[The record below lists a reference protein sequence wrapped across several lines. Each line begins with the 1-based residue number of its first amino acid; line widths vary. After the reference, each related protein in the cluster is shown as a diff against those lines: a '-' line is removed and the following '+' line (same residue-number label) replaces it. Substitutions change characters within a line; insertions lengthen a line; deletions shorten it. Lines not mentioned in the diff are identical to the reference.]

1 MKLLT
6 TSVMMGML
14 VTGLLLS
21 PFVSAFPFITKVFA
35 QQEDEDRPVKNV
47 LLVANENKVKVAP
60 DNALHPGGIE
70 YAAMTFNGTIPAPA
84 MAVDQGD
91 ILNVTIRND
100 GKTIHSLDF
109 HAGIGPSKVLSGNI
123 APGETKSVAVYADN
137 PGAYLYHCG
146 ADGLNG
152 VWEHI
157 ANGMYGVTVVHP
169 ENEEPAKEFYL
180 SFGELFNTAD
190 KGLFVGTNGTTGTF
204 DLTKFATDQP
214 DLVMTNGMAHK
225 YVPGIGETSKIVLN
239 PNPEIFKVTP
249 GELTRWYVLNP
260 GPNGGVAFHFISG
273 QITVRDG
280 SNPAEDDYGTQMIDD
295 ETWWIPPGSASV
307 IESTFPEA
315 GTYVGVDH
323 NMNHVVRGAALAV
336 VADGNATD
344 TDHPPGTGV
353 APKGS
358 ESAVA
363 DWGKPL
369 PYEQIIAE
377 ASAETNSTTANAT
390 LAYAQDDGMM
400 GNDTG
405 MMGNDTGMMNA
416 TLAYAQDDGMMGN
429 DTGMMNATLAYAQ
442 DDGMM
447 GNDTGMMNATLAYA
461 QEGAITPEGSINDT
475 MSMGNDT
482 SMTMNAT
489 LAFAQEG
496 FTTEDLVNETID
508 MGNDTSMTMNA
519 TLAFAQEGVSIAPGS
534 SNPSATEFYVPTE
547 ISVPAGSTVTWTND
561 DSTIHTV
568 VEGGPQGGAAG
579 EPAFDSSIIAP
590 GGTWE
595 HTFDTAGEIDYW
607 CNLHPFMTGKVTVT

>member
-6 TSVMMGML
+6 SGVIMGLL

-21 PFVSAFPFITKVFA
+21 PFVSGFPFITKVMA
-35 QQEDEDRPVKNV
+35 QEEEADGPVKQA
-47 LLVANENKVKVAP
+47 LLIANENKVKIAP

-70 YAAMTFNGTIPAPA
+70 YAAMTFNGTIPGPI

-91 ILNVTIRND
+91 TLNVTIRND

-123 APGETKSVAVYADN
+123 APGETKSVAVEAIN

-157 ANGMYGVTVVHP
+157 ANGMYGIVVVHP

-180 SFGELFNTAD
+180 SFGENFNTAD

-204 DLTKFATDQP
+204 DLTKFATQQP
-214 DLVMTNGMAHK
+214 DLILTNGMAHK
-225 YVPGIGETSKIVLN
+225 YAPGIGETSKIVLN

-249 GELTRWYVLNP
+249 GELTRWYILSP
-260 GPNGGVAFHFISG
+260 GPNEGTAFHFISG

-280 SNPAEDDYGTQMIDD
+280 SNPAEDDYGTQLIDD

-307 IESTFPEA
+307 IESVFPEA
-315 GTYVGVDH
+315 GTYIGVDH

-358 ESAVA
+358 DSPVA
-363 DWGKPL
+363 EWGKPM

-377 ASAETNSTTANAT
+377 ASAQPAAGSTTS
-390 LAYAQDDGMM
+390 
-400 GNDTG
+400 
-405 MMGNDTGMMNA
+405 
-416 TLAYAQDDGMMGN
+416 
-429 DTGMMNATLAYAQ
+429 
-442 DDGMM
+442 
-447 GNDTGMMNATLAYA
+447 NATLAYA
-461 QEGAITPEGSINDT
+461 QEGAITPEGTVNDT

-482 SMTMNAT
+482 SMMMNAT
-489 LAFAQEG
+489 LAYAQE
-496 FTTEDLVNETID
+496 
-508 MGNDTSMTMNA
+508 
-519 TLAFAQEGVSIAPGS
+519 QVSIAAGS
-534 SNPSATEFYVPTE
+534 SNPSASEFYVPSE
-547 ISVPAGSTVTWTND
+547 ISVSAGSTVTWTND

-568 VEGGPQGGAAG
+568 VEGGPQGGGAG
-579 EPAFDSSIIAP
+579 ATPAFDSSIIAP
-590 GGTWE
+590 GATWE
-595 HTFDTAGEIDYW
+595 NTFDTAGEFDYY

>member
-1 MKLLT
+1 MKKQLPHSMKLLT
-6 TSVMMGML
+6 TGVMIGML

-21 PFVSAFPFITKVFA
+21 PFVSGFPFITKVFA
-35 QQEDEDRPVKNV
+35 QEEDAEDGPVKNV
-47 LLVANENKVKVAP
+47 LLVANEHKVKVAP

-123 APGETKSVAVYADN
+123 APGETKSVAVHADN
-137 PGAYLYHCG
+137 PGAFMYHCG

-157 ANGMYGVTVVHP
+157 ANGMYGVVVVHP

-180 SFGELFNTAD
+180 AFSENYNTAD
-190 KGLFVGTNGTTGTF
+190 KGLFVGANGTVGTF

-214 DLVMTNGMAHK
+214 DLIMTNGMAHK
-225 YVPGIGETSKIVLN
+225 YVPGVGETAKLVLN

-249 GELTRWYVLNP
+249 GELTRWYILNP
-260 GPNGGVAFHFISG
+260 GPNQGTSFHFISG

-280 SNPAEDDYGTQMIDD
+280 SSPTGDDYGTQLIND

-344 TDHPPGTGV
+344 SDHPPGTGV

-363 DWGKPL
+363 EVGKPI
-369 PYEQIIAE
+369 PYEQIIA
-377 ASAETNSTTANAT
+377 NTT
-390 LAYAQDDGMM
+390 
-400 GNDTG
+400 
-405 MMGNDTGMMNA
+405 
-416 TLAYAQDDGMMGN
+416 
-429 DTGMMNATLAYAQ
+429 
-442 DDGMM
+442 
-447 GNDTGMMNATLAYA
+447 
-461 QEGAITPEGSINDT
+461 SK
-475 MSMGNDT
+475 
-482 SMTMNAT
+482 TMNAT
-489 LAFAQEG
+489 LASG
-496 FTTEDLVNETID
+496 
-508 MGNDTSMTMNA
+508 TMNA
-519 TLAFAQEGVSIAPGS
+519 TLASAQEAISIAAGS
-534 SNPSATEFYVPTE
+534 SNPSATEFFVPSE
-547 ISVPAGSTVTWTND
+547 ASVAAGSTVTFSND

-590 GGTWE
+590 GATWE
-595 HTFDTAGEIDYW
+595 HTFDAVGEFDYY
-607 CNLHPFMTGKVTVT
+607 CSLHPFMTGKVTVT

>member
-1 MKLLT
+1 MKKQFPHSMKLLT

-363 DWGKPL
+363 EWGKPM
-369 PYEQIIAE
+369 PYEQIIA
-377 ASAETNSTTANAT
+377 NAT
-390 LAYAQDDGMM
+390 
-400 GNDTG
+400 
-405 MMGNDTGMMNA
+405 
-416 TLAYAQDDGMMGN
+416 
-429 DTGMMNATLAYAQ
+429 
-442 DDGMM
+442 
-447 GNDTGMMNATLAYA
+447 
-461 QEGAITPEGSINDT
+461 SK
-475 MSMGNDT
+475 
-482 SMTMNAT
+482 TMNAT

-519 TLAFAQEGVSIAPGS
+519 TLAFAQEGAITPEGSINDTMSMGNDTSMTMNATLAYAQDDGMMGNDTGMMNATLAFAQEAVSIAPGS

-590 GGTWE
+590 AGTWE
-595 HTFDTAGEIDYW
+595 HTFDTAGEIDYY